1 MIDLGNNEH
10 VNSFWHCFGVKDE
23 IVDETTALD
32 MLAASRTKLIPINC
46 HALDTKGPIVGHG
59 TVTYE
64 RLKKKP
70 LLHNTVPCLNIN
82 LQTTAKAAVE
92 VARKAR
98 KLTGIDLLKLEV
110 LTPGLIDSNDD
121 AVVEA
126 TDILLFDGF
135 RVMPLIRNNFYAAAC
150 FEHKRVPV
158 LRVMGSPIGSGS
170 GIENPDELERIV
182 ALGTPVI
189 LDGGIGTVQQA
200 QEAFDLGCA
209 GVLVNSCLF
218 KDPRGPV
225 EALRDFRQQLFE
237 PTEQLRQLSA

>member
-10 VNSFWHCFGVKDE
+10 VNSLWHCFGVKDE

-59 TVTYE
+59 QVTYE
-64 RLKKKP
+64 RLKTKP

-82 LQTTAKAAVE
+82 LQTTAKDAVR
-92 VARKAR
+92 VARQAR
-98 KLTGIDLLKLEV
+98 DMTGIDLLKLEV
-110 LTPGLIDSNDD
+110 LTPDLTDSNDD
-121 AVVEA
+121 AVIEA

-135 RVMPLIRNNFYAAAC
+135 RVMPLITSNLYAAAC
-150 FEHKRVPV
+150 FGHERTPV
-158 LRVMGSPIGSGS
+158 IRVMGSPIGTGL
-170 GIENPDELERIV
+170 GIQKPDEVAAIV
-182 ALGTPVI
+182 NLGVPVV
-189 LDGGIGTVQQA
+189 LDGGIGTVPQA
-200 QEAFDLGCA
+200 REAFDLGCA

-218 KDPRGPV
+218 KHPGGPV
-225 EALRDFRQQLFE
+225 EALRDFRQQLFK

>member
-1 MIDLGNNEH
+1 MIDLGNNDH

-46 HALDTKGPIVGHG
+46 HALGTKGPIVGHG
-59 TVTYE
+59 SVTYE
-64 RLKKKP
+64 RLKLKA

-82 LQTTAKAAVE
+82 LQTTAEDAVR
-92 VARKAR
+92 VARQAR
-98 KLTGIDLLKLEV
+98 KMTGIDLLKLEV
-110 LTPGLIDSNDD
+110 LTPDLLSSNDD
-121 AVVEA
+121 AVIEA

-135 RVMPLIRNNFYAAAC
+135 RVMPLINTNFYAAMC
-150 FEHKRVPV
+150 FEHQRIPV
-158 LRVMGSPIGSGS
+158 VRVMGSPIGSGR
-170 GIENPDELERIV
+170 GIEDPDTV
-182 ALGTPVI
+182 AAIIARDVPVV
-189 LDGGIGTVQQA
+189 LDGGIGTVAQA
-200 QEAFDLGCA
+200 REAFDLGCA

-237 PTEQLRQLSA
+237 PTERLRQLYA